1 MNCHE
6 AYAQLYTFIDGETT
20 AVRRLRIRWHL
31 RRCPPCGD
39 GFRFEERLKV
49 RIRQCSGDEMP
60 PELASRLMTFIRE
73 HDSDGSV
80 G

>member
-6 AYAQLYTFIDGETT
+6 AHSQMYEFIDGETT
-20 AVRRLRIRWHL
+20 AVRRVRIRWHL
-31 RRCPPCGD
+31 RRCPPCGE
-39 GFRFEERLKV
+39 GFRFEEALKS
-49 RIRQCSGDEMP
+49 RIRQCCREEMP
-60 PELASRLMTFIRE
+60 PELAERLMTFIHE

>member
-1 MNCHE
+1 MNCDRAH
-6 AYAQLYTFIDGETT
+6 ALMYTFIDGETT
-20 AVRRLRIRWHL
+20 AVRRIRIRWHL

-39 GFRFEERLKV
+39 GYRFEERLIV
-49 RIRQCSGDEMP
+49 RIRQCCRDEMP
-60 PELASRLMTFIRE
+60 PELPTRLMTFIRE